1 MKTCLE
7 LAEGLGIPKDD
18 IIPYGWDKAKIRKEY
33 YEKVKDNKTGKLV
46 LVTAIT
52 PTKAGEGK
60 TTTTIGLHDGL
71 RRIGVNSLACLREP
85 SLGPVWGI
93 KGGAVGALKSTI
105 VPSDDIN
112 LHFTGDMHALTAT
125 INLMSAI
132 IENHIWQG
140 NELRIDPNSITWTRA
155 VDINDRSLRNIKCN
169 AEGTGE
175 NVLVLDDEKQMDRKM
190 QHDSGYTIT
199 VASELM
205 TILCLSKSEQEF
217 MDRVNDII
225 IGYTYPA
232 TIEDHLSELKAKI
245 NNERVGTS
253 SRRPIRFGEFH
264 CAKAIL
270 KMMKDALNPNLV
282 QTLEENPVLV
292 HGGPFA
298 NISIGVNSLIATRMA
313 LKMSDV
319 VVTEAG
325 FGADLGAEK
334 FLDIACQEGGFAPD
348 CVVLVATIRALKL
361 HGGVLFEDL
370 DKENCEAIEKGFCN
384 LKQHFNNLEEYGV
397 PVVVAIN
404 RFPSDTDSEI
414 EVLENLMMKAKM
426 EYALNEGAL
435 KGSEGAIELA
445 RTVEH
450 VLANAES
457 HYKPMYEN
465 AVGWSIK
472 DKIGTICHKI
482 YHADNVEYSEEAEE
496 KIRKYTEMG
505 YSTAYVC
512 ISKTPN
518 SFTDDPKILGAPEG
532 HTVHIR
538 DVKLYAGANLI
549 VPLTGNVMLLPGLP
563 KKPLCLDEFN

>member
-18 IIPYGWDKAKIRKEY
+18 VIPYGWDKAKIRKEY
-33 YEKVKDNKTGKLV
+33 YEKIKGNKTGKLV

-140 NELRIDPNSITWTRA
+140 NELKIDPNSITWTRA

-217 MDRVNDII
+217 MDRVNNII
-225 IGYTYPA
+225 VAYNYDNKP
-232 TIEDHLSELKAKI
+232 
-245 NNERVGTS
+245 V
-253 SRRPIRFGEFH
+253 RFGEFH
-264 CAKAIL
+264 CSKAIL

-325 FGADLGAEK
+325 LGADLGAEK

-414 EVLENLMMKAKM
+414 EVLENLMMKEKM

-482 YHADNVEYSEEAEE
+482 YHADNIEYSEEAEE
-496 KIRKYTEMG
+496 KIRKYAKMG

-549 VPLTGNVMLLPGLP
+549 VPLSGSLMLMPGLP
-563 KKPLCLDEFN
+563 KEPRCLDKFN

>member
-1 MKTCLE
+1 M
-7 LAEGLGIPKDD
+7 
-18 IIPYGWDKAKIRKEY
+18 
-33 YEKVKDNKTGKLV
+33 
-46 LVTAIT
+46 
-52 PTKAGEGK
+52 
-60 TTTTIGLHDGL
+60 
-71 RRIGVNSLACLREP
+71 
-85 SLGPVWGI
+85 
-93 KGGAVGALKSTI
+93 
-105 VPSDDIN
+105 
-112 LHFTGDMHALTAT
+112 
-125 INLMSAI
+125 
-132 IENHIWQG
+132 
-140 NELRIDPNSITWTRA
+140 RIDPNSITWTRA

-232 TIEDHLSELKAKI
+232 TTEDHLSELRAKMSH
-245 NNERVGTS
+245 ERVDTS
-253 SRRPIRFGEFH
+253 SRRPVRFGEFH
-264 CAKAIL
+264 CSKAIL

-313 LKMSDV
+313 LKMADV

-457 HYKPMYEN
+457 HYKPLYEN

-482 YHADNVEYSEEAEE
+482 YHADNIEYSEEAEE

-538 DVKLYAGANLI
+538 DAKLYAGANLI
-549 VPLTGNVMLLPGLP
+549 VPLSGSLMLMPGLP
-563 KKPLCLDEFN
+563 KEPRCLDKFN

>member
-7 LAEGLGIPKDD
+7 LAKELGIPKDD
-18 IIPYGWDKAKIRKEY
+18 VIPYGWDKAKIRKEY

-140 NELRIDPNSITWTRA
+140 NELRIDPKSITWTRA

-217 MDRVNDII
+217 MDRVNNII
-225 IGYTYPA
+225 VAYNY
-232 TIEDHLSELKAKI
+232 D
-245 NNERVGTS
+245 NE
-253 SRRPIRFGEFH
+253 PIRFGEFH
-264 CAKAIL
+264 CSKAIL

-334 FLDIACQEGGFAPD
+334 FLDIACKEGGFAPD

-370 DKENCEAIEKGFCN
+370 NKENCEAIEKGFCN
-384 LKQHFNNLEEYGV
+384 LKQHFDNLKEYSV

-549 VPLTGNVMLLPGLP
+549 VPLSGSLMLMPGLP
-563 KKPLCLDEFN
+563 KEPRCLDKFN

>member
-7 LAEGLGIPKDD
+7 LAEELGIPKDD
-18 IIPYGWDKAKIRKEY
+18 VIPYGWDKAKIRKEY

-217 MDRVNDII
+217 MDRVNNII
-225 IGYTYPA
+225 VAYNYDNKP
-232 TIEDHLSELKAKI
+232 
-245 NNERVGTS
+245 V
-253 SRRPIRFGEFH
+253 RFGEFH
-264 CAKAIL
+264 CSKAIL

-384 LKQHFNNLEEYGV
+384 LKQHFDNLEEYGV

-404 RFPSDTDSEI
+404 RFPSDTGSEI

-472 DKIGTICHKI
+472 DQIGTICHKI

-496 KIRKYTEMG
+496 KIRKYTKMG

>member
-7 LAEGLGIPKDD
+7 LANRLGIDQKY

-33 YEKVKDNKTGKLV
+33 YEKIKDNKTGKLV

-71 RRIGVNSLACLREP
+71 RRIGINSLACLRER

-217 MDRVNDII
+217 MDRVNNII
-225 IGYTYPA
+225 VAYNY
-232 TIEDHLSELKAKI
+232 D
-245 NNERVGTS
+245 NE
-253 SRRPIRFGEFH
+253 PIRFGEFH
-264 CAKAIL
+264 CSKAIL

-334 FLDIACQEGGFAPD
+334 FLDIACPEGGFAPD

-384 LKQHFNNLEEYGV
+384 LKQHFNNLEGYGV

-450 VLANAES
+450 MLANAES

-482 YHADNVEYSEEAEE
+482 YHADNIEYSEEAEE
-496 KIRKYTEMG
+496 KIRKYTKMG
-505 YSTAYVC
+505 YSMAYVC

-549 VPLTGNVMLLPGLP
+549 VPLSGSLMLMPGLP
-563 KKPLCLDEFN
+563 KEPRCLDKFN

>member
-140 NELRIDPNSITWTRA
+140 NELRIDPKSITWTRA

-217 MDRVNDII
+217 MDRVNNII
-225 IGYTYPA
+225 VAYNY
-232 TIEDHLSELKAKI
+232 D
-245 NNERVGTS
+245 NV
-253 SRRPIRFGEFH
+253 PIRFGEFH
-264 CAKAIL
+264 CSKAIL

-384 LKQHFNNLEEYGV
+384 LKQHFNNLKEYGV

-450 VLANAES
+450 VSANAES

-465 AVGWSIK
+465 AIGWSIK

-496 KIRKYTEMG
+496 KIRKYAEMG

-549 VPLTGNVMLLPGLP
+549 VPLSGSLMLMPGLP
-563 KKPLCLDEFN
+563 KEPRCLDKFN

>member
-7 LAEGLGIPKDD
+7 LAKELGIPKDD

-33 YEKVKDNKTGKLV
+33 YEKIKDNKTGKLV

-217 MDRVNDII
+217 MDRVNNII
-225 IGYTYPA
+225 VAYNYDNKP
-232 TIEDHLSELKAKI
+232 
-245 NNERVGTS
+245 V
-253 SRRPIRFGEFH
+253 RFGEFH
-264 CAKAIL
+264 CSKAIL

-457 HYKPMYEN
+457 HYKPLYEN

-482 YHADNVEYSEEAEE
+482 YRADNVEYSEEAEE
-496 KIRKYTEMG
+496 KIRKYAKMG

-549 VPLTGNVMLLPGLP
+549 VPLSGSLMLMPGLP
-563 KKPLCLDEFN
+563 KEPRCLDKFN

>member
-33 YEKVKDNKTGKLV
+33 YEKIKDNKTGKLV

-169 AEGTGE
+169 AEGTGT
-175 NVLVLDDEKQMDRKM
+175 NTLVLDDEKQMDRKM

-217 MDRVNDII
+217 MDRVNNII
-225 IGYTYPA
+225 VAYNY
-232 TIEDHLSELKAKI
+232 D
-245 NNERVGTS
+245 NEPV
-253 SRRPIRFGEFH
+253 RFGEFH
-264 CAKAIL
+264 CSKAIL

-298 NISIGVNSLIATRMA
+298 NISIGVNSLTATRMA

-370 DKENCEAIEKGFCN
+370 GKENCEAIEKGFCN
-384 LKQHFNNLEEYGV
+384 LKQHFDNLEEYGV

-482 YHADNVEYSEEAEE
+482 YHADNIEYSEEAEE
-496 KIRKYTEMG
+496 KIRKYTKMG

-549 VPLTGNVMLLPGLP
+549 VPLSGSLMLMPGLP
-563 KKPLCLDEFN
+563 KEPRCLDKFN

>member
-105 VPSDDIN
+105 IPSDDIN

-217 MDRVNDII
+217 MDRVNNII
-225 IGYTYPA
+225 VAYNYDNKP
-232 TIEDHLSELKAKI
+232 
-245 NNERVGTS
+245 V
-253 SRRPIRFGEFH
+253 RFGEFH
-264 CAKAIL
+264 CSKAIL

-370 DKENCEAIEKGFCN
+370 DRENCEAIEKGFCN

-457 HYKPMYEN
+457 HYKPMYKTTSN
-465 AVGWSIK
+465 WSIK
-472 DKIGTICHKI
+472 DKIGKICYTI
-482 YHADNVEYSEEAEE
+482 YHADDIEYSEEAEE
-496 KIRKYTEMG
+496 KIRKYAEMG

-549 VPLTGNVMLLPGLP
+549 VPLSGSLMLMPGLP
-563 KKPLCLDEFN
+563 KEPRCLDKFN

>member
-18 IIPYGWDKAKIRKEY
+18 VIPYGWDKAKIRKEY
-33 YEKVKDNKTGKLV
+33 YEKIKDNKTGKLV

-217 MDRVNDII
+217 MDRVNNII
-225 IGYTYPA
+225 VAYNYDNKP
-232 TIEDHLSELKAKI
+232 
-245 NNERVGTS
+245 V
-253 SRRPIRFGEFH
+253 RFGEFH
-264 CAKAIL
+264 CSKAIL

-384 LKQHFNNLEEYGV
+384 LKQHFNNLKEYGV

-549 VPLTGNVMLLPGLP
+549 VPLSGSLMLMPGLP
-563 KKPLCLDEFN
+563 KEPRCLDKFN

>member
-7 LAEGLGIPKDD
+7 LAKELGIPKDD

-60 TTTTIGLHDGL
+60 TTTTISLHDGL
-71 RRIGVNSLACLREP
+71 RRIGINSLACLREP

-217 MDRVNDII
+217 MDRVNNII
-225 IGYTYPA
+225 VAYNYDNKP
-232 TIEDHLSELKAKI
+232 
-245 NNERVGTS
+245 V
-253 SRRPIRFGEFH
+253 RFGEFH
-264 CAKAIL
+264 CSKAIL

-370 DKENCEAIEKGFCN
+370 NKENCEAIEKGFCN
-384 LKQHFNNLEEYGV
+384 LKQHFDNLEGYGV

-450 VLANAES
+450 VLASAEP
-457 HYKPMYEN
+457 HYKPLYEN

-482 YHADNVEYSEEAEE
+482 YHADNIEYSEEAEE

-538 DVKLYAGANLI
+538 DIKLYAGANLI
-549 VPLTGNVMLLPGLP
+549 VPLSGSLMLMPGLP
-563 KKPLCLDEFN
+563 KEPRCLDKFN

>member
-18 IIPYGWDKAKIRKEY
+18 VIPYGWDKAKIRKEY
-33 YEKVKDNKTGKLV
+33 YEKIKDNKTGKLV

-169 AEGTGE
+169 AEGTGT
-175 NVLVLDDEKQMDRKM
+175 NTLVLDDEKQMDRKM

-217 MDRVNDII
+217 MDRVNNII
-225 IGYTYPA
+225 VAYNY
-232 TIEDHLSELKAKI
+232 D
-245 NNERVGTS
+245 NEPV
-253 SRRPIRFGEFH
+253 RFGEFH
-264 CAKAIL
+264 CSKAIL

-298 NISIGVNSLIATRMA
+298 NISIGVNSLTATRMA

-370 DKENCEAIEKGFCN
+370 GKENCEAIEKGFCN
-384 LKQHFNNLEEYGV
+384 LKQHFDNLEEYGV

-482 YHADNVEYSEEAEE
+482 YHADNIEYSEEAEE
-496 KIRKYTEMG
+496 KIRKYTKMG

-549 VPLTGNVMLLPGLP
+549 VPLSGSLMLMPGLP
-563 KKPLCLDEFN
+563 KEPRCLDKFN

>member
-7 LAEGLGIPKDD
+7 LAKELGIPKDD

-33 YEKVKDNKTGKLV
+33 YEKIKDNKTGKLV

-125 INLMSAI
+125 INLISAI

-217 MDRVNDII
+217 MDRVNNII
-225 IGYTYPA
+225 VAYNY
-232 TIEDHLSELKAKI
+232 D
-245 NNERVGTS
+245 NE
-253 SRRPIRFGEFH
+253 PIRFGEFH
-264 CAKAIL
+264 CSKAIL

-384 LKQHFNNLEEYGV
+384 LKQHFDNLEEYGV

-482 YHADNVEYSEEAEE
+482 YHADNIEYSEEAEE
-496 KIRKYTEMG
+496 KIRKYTEMD

-549 VPLTGNVMLLPGLP
+549 VPLSGSVMLLPGLP

>member
-7 LAEGLGIPKDD
+7 LAKELGIPKDD

-33 YEKVKDNKTGKLV
+33 YKKVKDNKTGKLV

-71 RRIGVNSLACLREP
+71 RRIGINSLACLREP

-175 NVLVLDDEKQMDRKM
+175 NVLVLGDEKQMDRKM

-217 MDRVNDII
+217 MDRVNNII
-225 IGYTYPA
+225 VAYNYDNKP
-232 TIEDHLSELKAKI
+232 
-245 NNERVGTS
+245 V
-253 SRRPIRFGEFH
+253 RFGEFH
-264 CAKAIL
+264 CSKAIL

-384 LKQHFNNLEEYGV
+384 LKQHFNNLKEYGV

-457 HYKPMYEN
+457 HYEPIYEN

-482 YHADNVEYSEEAEE
+482 YHADNIEYSEEAEE
-496 KIRKYTEMG
+496 KIRKYAKMG

-549 VPLTGNVMLLPGLP
+549 VPLSGSLMLMPGLP
-563 KKPLCLDEFN
+563 KEPRCLDKFN

>member
-18 IIPYGWDKAKIRKEY
+18 VIPYGWDKAKIRKEY
-33 YEKVKDNKTGKLV
+33 YEKIKGNKTGKLV

-71 RRIGVNSLACLREP
+71 RRIGINSLACLREP

-205 TILCLSKSEQEF
+205 TILCLSKSEKEF
-217 MDRVNDII
+217 MDRVNNII

-232 TIEDHLSELKAKI
+232 TTEDHLSELRAKMSH
-245 NNERVGTS
+245 ERVDTL
-253 SRRPIRFGEFH
+253 SRRPVRFGEFH
-264 CAKAIL
+264 CSKAIL

-384 LKQHFNNLEEYGV
+384 LKQHFDNLEGYSV

-435 KGSEGAIELA
+435 KGSDGAIELA

-472 DKIGTICHKI
+472 DKIGMICHKI

-549 VPLTGNVMLLPGLP
+549 VPLSGSLMLMPGLP
-563 KKPLCLDEFN
+563 KEPRCLDKFN

>member
-71 RRIGVNSLACLREP
+71 RRIGINSLACLREP

-169 AEGTGE
+169 AEGTGT
-175 NVLVLDDEKQMDRKM
+175 NTLVLDDEKQMDRKM

-217 MDRVNDII
+217 MDRVNNII
-225 IGYTYPA
+225 VAYNY
-232 TIEDHLSELKAKI
+232 D
-245 NNERVGTS
+245 NE
-253 SRRPIRFGEFH
+253 PIRFGEFH
-264 CAKAIL
+264 CSKAIL

-298 NISIGVNSLIATRMA
+298 NISIGVNSLTATRMA

-370 DKENCEAIEKGFCN
+370 GKENCEAIEKGFCN
-384 LKQHFNNLEEYGV
+384 LKQHFDNLEEYGV

-482 YHADNVEYSEEAEE
+482 YHADNIEYSEEAEE
-496 KIRKYTEMG
+496 KIRKYTKMG
-505 YSTAYVC
+505 YSMAYVC

-549 VPLTGNVMLLPGLP
+549 VPLSGSLMLMPGLP
-563 KKPLCLDEFN
+563 KEPRCLDKFN

>member
-7 LAEGLGIPKDD
+7 LAKELGIPKDD

-33 YEKVKDNKTGKLV
+33 YEKIKGNKTGKLV

-205 TILCLSKSEQEF
+205 TILCLSKSEPEF
-217 MDRVNDII
+217 MDRVNNII
-225 IGYTYPA
+225 VAYNYDNKP
-232 TIEDHLSELKAKI
+232 
-245 NNERVGTS
+245 V
-253 SRRPIRFGEFH
+253 RFGEFH
-264 CAKAIL
+264 CSKAIL

-384 LKQHFNNLEEYGV
+384 LKQHFDNLEEYGI

-457 HYKPMYEN
+457 HYKPLYEN

-482 YHADNVEYSEEAEE
+482 YHADNVEYSEEAKE

-549 VPLTGNVMLLPGLP
+549 VPLSGSVMLLPGLP

>member
-7 LAEGLGIPKDD
+7 LANRLGIDQKY

-33 YEKVKDNKTGKLV
+33 YEKIKDNKTGKLV

-71 RRIGVNSLACLREP
+71 RRIGINSLACLREP

-217 MDRVNDII
+217 MDRVNNII
-225 IGYTYPA
+225 VAYNY
-232 TIEDHLSELKAKI
+232 D
-245 NNERVGTS
+245 NE
-253 SRRPIRFGEFH
+253 PIRFGEFH
-264 CAKAIL
+264 CSKAIL

-334 FLDIACQEGGFAPD
+334 FLDIACPEGGFAPD

-384 LKQHFNNLEEYGV
+384 LKQHFDNLEEYGV

-457 HYKPMYEN
+457 HYKPMYKTTTN
-465 AVGWSIK
+465 WSIK
-472 DKIGTICHKI
+472 DKIGRICYKI
-482 YHADNVEYSEEAEE
+482 YHADDVEYSEEAEE
-496 KIRKYTEMG
+496 KIRKYAEMG

-549 VPLTGNVMLLPGLP
+549 VPLTGSVMTMPGLP
-563 KKPLCLDEFN
+563 KEPRCLDKFN

>member
-18 IIPYGWDKAKIRKEY
+18 VIPYGWDKAKIRKEY
-33 YEKVKDNKTGKLV
+33 YEKIKGNKTGKLV

-217 MDRVNDII
+217 MDRVNNII
-225 IGYTYPA
+225 VAYNY
-232 TIEDHLSELKAKI
+232 D
-245 NNERVGTS
+245 NEPV
-253 SRRPIRFGEFH
+253 RFGEFH
-264 CAKAIL
+264 CSKAIL

-384 LKQHFNNLEEYGV
+384 LKQHFNNLKEYGV
-397 PVVVAIN
+397 PAVVAIN

-549 VPLTGNVMLLPGLP
+549 VPLSGSLMLMPGLP
-563 KKPLCLDEFN
+563 KEPRCLDKFN

>member
-18 IIPYGWDKAKIRKEY
+18 VIPYGWDKAKIRKEY
-33 YEKVKDNKTGKLV
+33 YEKIKDNKTGKLV

-169 AEGTGE
+169 AEGTGT
-175 NVLVLDDEKQMDRKM
+175 NTLVLDDEKQMDRKM

-217 MDRVNDII
+217 MDRVNNII
-225 IGYTYPA
+225 VAYNY
-232 TIEDHLSELKAKI
+232 D
-245 NNERVGTS
+245 NEPV
-253 SRRPIRFGEFH
+253 RFGEFH
-264 CAKAIL
+264 CSKAIL

-298 NISIGVNSLIATRMA
+298 NISIGVNSLTATRMA

-370 DKENCEAIEKGFCN
+370 GKENCEAIEKGFCN
-384 LKQHFNNLEEYGV
+384 LKQHFDNLEEYGV

-482 YHADNVEYSEEAEE
+482 YHADNIEYSEEAEE
-496 KIRKYTEMG
+496 KIRKYTKMG
-505 YSTAYVC
+505 YSMAYVC

-549 VPLTGNVMLLPGLP
+549 VPLSGSLMLMPGLP
-563 KKPLCLDEFN
+563 KEPRCLDKFN

>member
-18 IIPYGWDKAKIRKEY
+18 VIPYGWDKAKIRKEY
-33 YEKVKDNKTGKLV
+33 YEKIKGNKTGKLV

-205 TILCLSKSEQEF
+205 TILCLSKSEKEF
-217 MDRVNDII
+217 MDRVNNII
-225 IGYTYPA
+225 VAYNY
-232 TIEDHLSELKAKI
+232 D
-245 NNERVGTS
+245 NEPV
-253 SRRPIRFGEFH
+253 RFGEFH
-264 CAKAIL
+264 CSKAIL

-298 NISIGVNSLIATRMA
+298 NISIGINSLIATRMA

-384 LKQHFNNLEEYGV
+384 LKQHFNNLKEYGV
-397 PVVVAIN
+397 PAVVAIN

-549 VPLTGNVMLLPGLP
+549 VPLSGSLMLMPGLP
-563 KKPLCLDEFN
+563 KEPRCLDKFN

>member
-18 IIPYGWDKAKIRKEY
+18 VIPYGWDKAKIRKEY
-33 YEKVKDNKTGKLV
+33 YEKIKDNKTGKLV

-217 MDRVNDII
+217 MDRVNNII
-225 IGYTYPA
+225 VAYNY
-232 TIEDHLSELKAKI
+232 D
-245 NNERVGTS
+245 NE
-253 SRRPIRFGEFH
+253 PIRFGEFH
-264 CAKAIL
+264 CSKAIL

-384 LKQHFNNLEEYGV
+384 LKQHFDNLEEYGV

-482 YHADNVEYSEEAEE
+482 YHADNIEYSEEAEE
-496 KIRKYTEMG
+496 KIRKYTKMG
-505 YSTAYVC
+505 YSMAYVC

-549 VPLTGNVMLLPGLP
+549 VPLTGSVMLLPGLP

>member
-7 LAEGLGIPKDD
+7 LAKELGIPKDD
-18 IIPYGWDKAKIRKEY
+18 VIPYGWDKAKIRKEY

-60 TTTTIGLHDGL
+60 TTTTIGLHDCL

-140 NELRIDPNSITWTRA
+140 NELRIDPKSITWTRA

-217 MDRVNDII
+217 MDRVNNII
-225 IGYTYPA
+225 VAYNY
-232 TIEDHLSELKAKI
+232 D
-245 NNERVGTS
+245 NE
-253 SRRPIRFGEFH
+253 PIRFGEFH
-264 CAKAIL
+264 CSKAIL

-549 VPLTGNVMLLPGLP
+549 VPLSGSLMLMPGLP
-563 KKPLCLDEFN
+563 KEPRCLDKFN

>member
-7 LAEGLGIPKDD
+7 LAKGLGIPKDD

-112 LHFTGDMHALTAT
+112 LHLTGDMHALTAT

-140 NELRIDPNSITWTRA
+140 NELRIDPDKITWTRA

-169 AEGTGE
+169 AEGTGG
-175 NVLVLDDEKQMDRKM
+175 NALVLDDEKQMDRKM

-217 MDRVNDII
+217 MDRVNNII
-225 IGYTYPA
+225 VAYNYDNG
-232 TIEDHLSELKAKI
+232 
-245 NNERVGTS
+245 
-253 SRRPIRFGEFH
+253 PIRFGEFH
-264 CAKAIL
+264 CSKAIL

-465 AVGWSIK
+465 AVGLSIK

-496 KIRKYTEMG
+496 KIRKYAEMG

-549 VPLTGNVMLLPGLP
+549 VPLSGSLMLMPGLP
-563 KKPLCLDEFN
+563 KEPRCLDKFN

>member
-1 MKTCLE
+1 M
-7 LAEGLGIPKDD
+7 
-18 IIPYGWDKAKIRKEY
+18 
-33 YEKVKDNKTGKLV
+33 
-46 LVTAIT
+46 
-52 PTKAGEGK
+52 
-60 TTTTIGLHDGL
+60 
-71 RRIGVNSLACLREP
+71 
-85 SLGPVWGI
+85 
-93 KGGAVGALKSTI
+93 
-105 VPSDDIN
+105 
-112 LHFTGDMHALTAT
+112 
-125 INLMSAI
+125 
-132 IENHIWQG
+132 
-140 NELRIDPNSITWTRA
+140 RIDPNSITWTRA

-232 TIEDHLSELKAKI
+232 TTEGHLSELRAKM
-245 NNERVGTS
+245 NNERVDTS
-253 SRRPIRFGEFH
+253 SRRPVRFGEFH
-264 CAKAIL
+264 CSKAIL

-348 CVVLVATIRALKL
+348 CVVLVATIKALKL

-457 HYKPMYEN
+457 HYKPMYETTSN
-465 AVGWSIK
+465 WSIK
-472 DKIGTICHKI
+472 DKIGKICYKI
-482 YHADNVEYSEEAEE
+482 YHADNIEYSEEAEE
-496 KIRKYTEMG
+496 KIRKYAEMG

-549 VPLTGNVMLLPGLP
+549 VPLSGSLMLMPGLP
-563 KKPLCLDEFN
+563 KEPRCLDKFN

>member
-33 YEKVKDNKTGKLV
+33 YEKIKDNKTGKLV

-71 RRIGVNSLACLREP
+71 RRIGINSLACLREP

-169 AEGTGE
+169 AEGTGT
-175 NVLVLDDEKQMDRKM
+175 NTLVLDDEKQMDRKM

-245 NNERVGTS
+245 NHERVDTP

-264 CAKAIL
+264 CSKAIL

-384 LKQHFNNLEEYGV
+384 LKQHFDNLEEYGV

-414 EVLENLMMKAKM
+414 EALENLMTKEKM

-496 KIRKYTEMG
+496 KIRKYTKMG

-538 DVKLYAGANLI
+538 DIKLYAGANLI
-549 VPLTGNVMLLPGLP
+549 VPLSGSLMLMPGLP
-563 KKPLCLDEFN
+563 KEPRCLDKFN

>member
-7 LAEGLGIPKDD
+7 LAKELGIPKDD

-33 YEKVKDNKTGKLV
+33 YEKIKGNKTGKLV

-105 VPSDDIN
+105 IPSDDIN

-205 TILCLSKSEQEF
+205 TILCLSKSEKEF
-217 MDRVNDII
+217 MDRVNNII
-225 IGYTYPA
+225 VAYNY
-232 TIEDHLSELKAKI
+232 D
-245 NNERVGTS
+245 NEPV
-253 SRRPIRFGEFH
+253 RFGEFH
-264 CAKAIL
+264 CSKAIL

-384 LKQHFNNLEEYGV
+384 LKQHFNNLKEYGV
-397 PVVVAIN
+397 PAVVAIN

-549 VPLTGNVMLLPGLP
+549 VPLSGSLMLMPGLP
-563 KKPLCLDEFN
+563 KEPRCLDKFN

>member
-33 YEKVKDNKTGKLV
+33 YEKVKDNRTGKLV

-217 MDRVNDII
+217 MDRVNNII
-225 IGYTYPA
+225 VAYNY
-232 TIEDHLSELKAKI
+232 D
-245 NNERVGTS
+245 NE
-253 SRRPIRFGEFH
+253 PIRFGEFH
-264 CAKAIL
+264 CSKAIL

-384 LKQHFNNLEEYGV
+384 LKQHFDNLEEYGV

-549 VPLTGNVMLLPGLP
+549 VPLSGSLMLMPGLP
-563 KKPLCLDEFN
+563 KEPRCLDKFN

>member
-7 LAEGLGIPKDD
+7 LAKELGIPKDD

-140 NELRIDPNSITWTRA
+140 NELRINPNSITWTRA

-217 MDRVNDII
+217 VDRVNNII
-225 IGYTYPA
+225 VAYNY
-232 TIEDHLSELKAKI
+232 D
-245 NNERVGTS
+245 NE
-253 SRRPIRFGEFH
+253 PIRFGEFH
-264 CAKAIL
+264 CSKAIL

-298 NISIGVNSLIATRMA
+298 NISIGINSLIATRMA

-465 AVGWSIK
+465 DIGWSIK

-496 KIRKYTEMG
+496 KIRKYAKMG

-549 VPLTGNVMLLPGLP
+549 VPLSGSLMLMPGLP
-563 KKPLCLDEFN
+563 KEPRCLDKFN

>member
-18 IIPYGWDKAKIRKEY
+18 VIPYGWDKAKIRKEY
-33 YEKVKDNKTGKLV
+33 YEKIKDNKTGKLV

-169 AEGTGE
+169 AEGTGT
-175 NVLVLDDEKQMDRKM
+175 NTLVLDDEKQMDRKM

-217 MDRVNDII
+217 MDRVNNII
-225 IGYTYPA
+225 VAYNY
-232 TIEDHLSELKAKI
+232 D
-245 NNERVGTS
+245 NE
-253 SRRPIRFGEFH
+253 PIRFGEFH
-264 CAKAIL
+264 CSKAIL

-298 NISIGVNSLIATRMA
+298 NISIGVNSLTATRMA

-334 FLDIACQEGGFAPD
+334 FLDIACPEGGFAPD

-370 DKENCEAIEKGFCN
+370 GKENCEAIEKGFCN
-384 LKQHFNNLEEYGV
+384 LKQHFDNLEEYGV

-482 YHADNVEYSEEAEE
+482 YHADNIEYSEEAEE
-496 KIRKYTEMG
+496 KIRKYTKMG
-505 YSTAYVC
+505 YSMAYVC

-549 VPLTGNVMLLPGLP
+549 VPLSGSLMLMPGLP
-563 KKPLCLDEFN
+563 KEPRCLDKFN

>member
-7 LAEGLGIPKDD
+7 LAKGLGIPKDD

-112 LHFTGDMHALTAT
+112 LHLTGDMHALTAT

-140 NELRIDPNSITWTRA
+140 NELRIDPDKITWTRA

-169 AEGTGE
+169 AEGTGG
-175 NVLVLDDEKQMDRKM
+175 NALVLDDEKQMDRKM

-217 MDRVNDII
+217 MDRVNNII
-225 IGYTYPA
+225 VAYNY
-232 TIEDHLSELKAKI
+232 D
-245 NNERVGTS
+245 NE
-253 SRRPIRFGEFH
+253 PIRFGEFH
-264 CAKAIL
+264 CSKAIL

-465 AVGWSIK
+465 AVGLSIK

-496 KIRKYTEMG
+496 KIRKYAEMG

-549 VPLTGNVMLLPGLP
+549 VPLSGSLMLMPGLP
-563 KKPLCLDEFN
+563 KEPRCLDKFN

>member
-33 YEKVKDNKTGKLV
+33 YEKIKDNKTGKLV

-105 VPSDDIN
+105 IPSDDIN

-169 AEGTGE
+169 AEGTGT
-175 NVLVLDDEKQMDRKM
+175 NTLVLDDEKQMDRKM

-232 TIEDHLSELKAKI
+232 TIEDRLGELKAKI
-245 NNERVGTS
+245 SHERVDTS

-264 CAKAIL
+264 CSKAIL

-348 CVVLVATIRALKL
+348 CVVLVTTIRALKL

-384 LKQHFNNLEEYGV
+384 LKQHFDNLEEYGV

-457 HYKPMYEN
+457 HYKPIYEN

-496 KIRKYTEMG
+496 KIRKYAEMG

-549 VPLTGNVMLLPGLP
+549 VPLSGSLMLMPGLP
-563 KKPLCLDEFN
+563 KEPRCLDKFN

>member
-7 LAEGLGIPKDD
+7 LANRLGIDQQY

-33 YEKVKDNKTGKLV
+33 YEKVKGNKTGKLV

-190 QHDSGYTIT
+190 QHNSGYTIT

-205 TILCLSKSEQEF
+205 TILCLSKSEKEF
-217 MDRVNDII
+217 MDRVNNII
-225 IGYTYPA
+225 VAYNY
-232 TIEDHLSELKAKI
+232 D
-245 NNERVGTS
+245 NE
-253 SRRPIRFGEFH
+253 PIRFGEFH
-264 CAKAIL
+264 CSKAIL

-384 LKQHFNNLEEYGV
+384 LKQHFDNLEGYGV

-457 HYKPMYEN
+457 HYKPMYKTTSN
-465 AVGWSIK
+465 WSIK
-472 DKIGTICHKI
+472 DKIGKICYTI
-482 YHADNVEYSEEAEE
+482 YHAGDIEYSEEAEE

-549 VPLTGNVMLLPGLP
+549 VPLTGSVMTMPGLP
-563 KKPLCLDEFN
+563 KEPRCLDKFN

>member
-18 IIPYGWDKAKIRKEY
+18 VIPYGWDKAKIRKEY

-264 CAKAIL
+264 CSKAIL

-384 LKQHFNNLEEYGV
+384 LKQHFDNLKEYGV

-445 RTVEH
+445 RTVEY

-532 HTVHIR
+532 HTIHIR

-549 VPLTGNVMLLPGLP
+549 VPLSGSLMLMPGLP
-563 KKPLCLDEFN
+563 KEPRCLDKFN

>member
-7 LAEGLGIPKDD
+7 LAKGLGIPKDD

-140 NELRIDPNSITWTRA
+140 NELRIDPDKITWTRA

-169 AEGTGE
+169 AEGTGG
-175 NVLVLDDEKQMDRKM
+175 NALVLDDEKQMDRKM

-217 MDRVNDII
+217 MDRVNNII
-225 IGYTYPA
+225 VAYNY
-232 TIEDHLSELKAKI
+232 D
-245 NNERVGTS
+245 NE
-253 SRRPIRFGEFH
+253 PIRFGEFH
-264 CAKAIL
+264 CSKAIL

-496 KIRKYTEMG
+496 KIRKYAEMG

-549 VPLTGNVMLLPGLP
+549 VPLSGSLMLMPGLP
-563 KKPLCLDEFN
+563 KEPRCLDKFN

>member
-1 MKTCLE
+1 
-7 LAEGLGIPKDD
+7 
-18 IIPYGWDKAKIRKEY
+18 
-33 YEKVKDNKTGKLV
+33 
-46 LVTAIT
+46 
-52 PTKAGEGK
+52 
-60 TTTTIGLHDGL
+60 
-71 RRIGVNSLACLREP
+71 
-85 SLGPVWGI
+85 
-93 KGGAVGALKSTI
+93 
-105 VPSDDIN
+105 
-112 LHFTGDMHALTAT
+112 
-125 INLMSAI
+125 
-132 IENHIWQG
+132 
-140 NELRIDPNSITWTRA
+140 
-155 VDINDRSLRNIKCN
+155 
-169 AEGTGE
+169 
-175 NVLVLDDEKQMDRKM
+175 
-190 QHDSGYTIT
+190 
-199 VASELM
+199 
-205 TILCLSKSEQEF
+205 
-217 MDRVNDII
+217 
-225 IGYTYPA
+225 
-232 TIEDHLSELKAKI
+232 
-245 NNERVGTS
+245 
-253 SRRPIRFGEFH
+253 
-264 CAKAIL
+264 
-270 KMMKDALNPNLV
+270 
-282 QTLEENPVLV
+282 
-292 HGGPFA
+292 
-298 NISIGVNSLIATRMA
+298 
-313 LKMSDV
+313 MSDV

-370 DKENCEAIEKGFCN
+370 GKENCEAIEKGFCN
-384 LKQHFNNLEEYGV
+384 LKQHFDNLEEYGV

-482 YHADNVEYSEEAEE
+482 YHADNIEYSEEAEE
-496 KIRKYTEMG
+496 KIRKYTKMG

-549 VPLTGNVMLLPGLP
+549 VPLSGSLMLMPGLP
-563 KKPLCLDEFN
+563 KEPRCLDKFN

>member
-7 LAEGLGIPKDD
+7 LAKELGIPKDD

-217 MDRVNDII
+217 MDRVSNII
-225 IGYTYPA
+225 VAYNY
-232 TIEDHLSELKAKI
+232 D
-245 NNERVGTS
+245 NE
-253 SRRPIRFGEFH
+253 PIRFGEFH
-264 CAKAIL
+264 CSKAIL

-384 LKQHFNNLEEYGV
+384 LKQHFDNLEEYGV

-435 KGSEGAIELA
+435 KGSDGAIELA

-465 AVGWSIK
+465 AIGWSIK

-549 VPLTGNVMLLPGLP
+549 VPLSGSLMLMPGLP
-563 KKPLCLDEFN
+563 KEPRCLDKFN